1 MRSAHRLSVKRI
13 LPPRCDDAVCH
24 GNGADAP
31 QGKRT
36 SAPWLAILLCS
47 ALACTAAQADI
58 WGYVDAKGVAHF
70 ATKKA
75 DERYELFFRNGQ
87 SFDTSKSAAPL
98 TSLASSGNG
107 MIAASTGQIRMAA
120 LVDSSPS
127 FRDVTAHLRE
137 ASRLQKI
144 DYDLLKAMIVTESG
158 FNTTAVSPKGA
169 VGLMQIMPAT
179 AERYGVRN
187 DKLGAIEDK
196 LTDPRTNIRTGT
208 RYLRFLIDLFPGQ
221 LELAVAAYNAGE
233 GAVQRAG
240 NKIPNYPETQAYV
253 RRVIQIYQSGKPVT
267 QVAVVGTPPRQIGP
281 RRVRM
286 ELPAGTHAL
295 MAPGTEHILAS
306 TGTAARTDARGL
318 TPMGMTDVTVINE

>member
-1 MRSAHRLSVKRI
+1 MRSAHRLSVKRTPPLLGDAGGQRSAAMASRGRR
-13 LPPRCDDAVCH
+13 LPSR
-24 GNGADAP
+24 
-31 QGKRT
+31 
-36 SAPWLAILLCS
+36 WLTVLLCS
-47 ALACTAAQADI
+47 ALATTTAQADI

-75 DERYELFFRNGQ
+75 DERYELFFRQGQ

-98 TSLASSGNG
+98 MTLASSSSG
-107 MIAASTGQIRMAA
+107 AQVASTGQIRMAA

-137 ASRLQKI
+137 ASRMHKI

-158 FNTTAVSPKGA
+158 FNSTAVSPKGA

-179 AERYGVRN
+179 AERYGVRA

-196 LTDPRTNIRTGT
+196 LTDPKTNIRTGT

-253 RRVIQIYQSGKPVT
+253 RRVLQIYQAGKPAQ
-267 QVAVVGTPPRQIGP
+267 QVAIGTPPRQIGP

-306 TGTAARTDARGL
+306 TGTTARTDAHGL
-318 TPMGMTDVTVINE
+318 TPMGMSDVTVINE

>member
-1 MRSAHRLSVKRI
+1 MRSAQRSSVQIQNRPPQHGAINDDTLKVAAAPRRSRLGVRWSSV
-13 LPPRCDDAVCH
+13 LFL
-24 GNGADAP
+24 G
-31 QGKRT
+31 
-36 SAPWLAILLCS
+36 
-47 ALACTAAQADI
+47 ALACTAAHADI

-75 DERYELFFRNGQ
+75 DDRYELFFRDGQ
-87 SFDTSKSAAPL
+87 SFDTSKSAAPMMA
-98 TSLASSGNG
+98 LAPNAAGAP
-107 MIAASTGQIRMAA
+107 AASTGQIRMAA

-137 ASRLQKI
+137 AARLHKI

-158 FNTTAVSPKGA
+158 FNSTAVSPKGA

-179 AERYGVRN
+179 AERYGLRA

-196 LTDPRTNIRTGT
+196 LTDPKTNIRTGT

-253 RRVIQIYQSGKPVT
+253 RRVLQIYQAGKPM
-267 QVAVVGTPPRQIGP
+267 QLAAVGTAPRQIGP

-306 TGTAARTDARGL
+306 TGTGGAHRRARPHPDGHVGRHRGQ
-318 TPMGMTDVTVINE
+318 

>member
-1 MRSAHRLSVKRI
+1 MKSAHRMSVKQAVPLRA
-13 LPPRCDDAVCH
+13 DDAFCE
-24 GNGADAP
+24 GGEADAP

-36 SAPWLAILLCS
+36 SARWLTVLLCG

-70 ATKKA
+70 ATKKG

-98 TSLASSGNG
+98 TTLIGSSSASN
-107 MIAASTGQIRMAA
+107 AASTGQIRMAA
-120 LVDSSPS
+120 LVDSSPT

-179 AERYGVRN
+179 AERYGVKN
-187 DKLGAIEDK
+187 DKLGAIGDK
-196 LTDPRTNIRTGT
+196 LTDPKTNIRTGT

-253 RRVIQIYQSGKPVT
+253 RRVLQIYQSGKPT
-267 QVAVVGTPPRQIGP
+267 QVAAVGTPPRQIGP

-306 TGTAARTDARGL
+306 SGTAARTDARGL
-318 TPMGMTDVTVINE
+318 TPMGMSDVTVINE

>member
-1 MRSAHRLSVKRI
+1 M
-13 LPPRCDDAVCH
+13 
-24 GNGADAP
+24 
-31 QGKRT
+31 
-36 SAPWLAILLCS
+36 LCS
-47 ALACTAAQADI
+47 ALAWPAAQADI
-58 WGYVDAKGVAHF
+58 WGFVDAKGVAHF

-75 DERYELFFRNGQ
+75 DERYELFFRDGQ

-98 TSLASSGNG
+98 TTLASTG
-107 MIAASTGQIRMAA
+107 MPAASTGQIRMAA

-137 ASRLQKI
+137 AARMQKI

-158 FNTTAVSPKGA
+158 FNSTAVSPKGA
-169 VGLMQIMPAT
+169 VGLMQLMPAT
-179 AERYGVRN
+179 AERYGVRS

-196 LTDPRTNIRTGT
+196 LTDPKTNIRAGT

-253 RRVIQIYQSGKPVT
+253 RRVLQIYQAGKPT
-267 QVAVVGTPPRQIGP
+267 LVAVGTPPRQIGP

-306 TGTAARTDARGL
+306 TGTAARTDARG
-318 TPMGMTDVTVINE
+318 PHANGHVGRHRHQ